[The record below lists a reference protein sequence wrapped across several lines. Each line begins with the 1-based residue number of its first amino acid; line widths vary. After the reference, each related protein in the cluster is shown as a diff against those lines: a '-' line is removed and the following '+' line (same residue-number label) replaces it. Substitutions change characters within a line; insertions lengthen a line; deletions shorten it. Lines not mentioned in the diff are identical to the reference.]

1 MFVKK
6 QGKTKVMYFP
16 IAASVAIGKG
26 AAVALASGTL
36 VAALND
42 VAVYNVVGILVNA
55 RATTDTDYGVA
66 KTVAVEVPVEKNV
79 TWIADI
85 NSTLVTSDVGLYLD
99 FCTGDT
105 GLSLDHGVTTLD
117 HALVV
122 QFISTTQGV
131 VVLNCGADAHTKAN

>member
-1 MFVKK
+1 MFIKHK
-6 QGKTKVMYFP
+6 GKTKLMYFP

-42 VAVYNVVGILVNA
+42 VAVYNVVGVLVKA
-55 RATTDTDYGVA
+55 IATTDSDYAVA

-85 NSTLVTSDVGLYLD
+85 NSTLATSDVGLYLD
-99 FCTGDT
+99 FNTGDT
-105 GLSLDHGVTTLD
+105 GLSLDHGVSILD

-131 VVLNCGADAHTKAN
+131 VVLNCGADAHTKA

>member
-1 MFVKK
+1 MFTKK
-6 QGKTKVMYFP
+6 QGKTKIMYFP
-16 IAASVAIGKG
+16 VAASVAIGKG

-42 VAVYNVVGILVNA
+42 VAVYNVVGVLVKGIL
-55 RATTDTDYGVA
+55 TTDSDYAAA

-85 NSTLVTSDVGLYLD
+85 NSTLATTDVGLYLD

-105 GLSLDHGVTTLD
+105 GLSLDHGVSTLD

-131 VVLNCGADAHTKAN
+131 VVLNIGADAHTKA